1 MNRTGRLTRSGSGL
15 RRKMWRM
22 PDSRLHDAVRI
33 YIYRQFIETG
43 HAIGAGDIAR
53 ALNCH
58 AAEIEQALV
67 DLADAHTIV
76 LAPGTRSI
84 WMAHPFSAV
93 PTPYTVHRGG
103 ISYWANCA
111 WDALGIAAMLQRD
124 TECLCQ
130 CPDCNQRIDL
140 SVNDGRVSSDAVV
153 HFVVP
158 PRRFW
163 DNVAYT

>member
-1 MNRTGRLTRSGSGL
+1 
-15 RRKMWRM
+15 M

-43 HAIGAGDIAR
+43 RAIGAGDIAR

-84 WMAHPFSAV
+84 WMAHPFTQFRRRTRSIAAEFRTGRIARGMRSGLRQCCKEIRSACASV
-93 PTPYTVHRGG
+93 PTA
-103 ISYWANCA
+103 ISGSTY
-111 WDALGIAAMLQRD
+111 
-124 TECLCQ
+124 
-130 CPDCNQRIDL
+130 P
-140 SVNDGRVSSDAVV
+140 
-153 HFVVP
+153 
-158 PRRFW
+158 
-163 DNVAYT
+163 